1 MCRLL
6 AEQACR
12 QRDKVRADLDAADH
26 RNLKLV
32 REVDDRHANMETLN
46 QSRLRLESERGPG
59 QPYWDPLKNWFSL
72 NLGFTLYT
80 YLGLPKRLLGLS
92 PKVFFFINW
101 LLLLYLLSL
110 GWWRLTSWLAGI
122 WSRTF
127 VIVCRLCA
135 VSLSRRSRCCSS
147 RRRKSVERCKKSSIF
162 FRHRRKSW
170 GWSWTQLHR
179 WRVRTGPQN

>member
-1 MCRLL
+1 MCLCLTCRLL

-80 YLGLPKRLLGLS
+80 YLGLPKRLLG
-92 PKVFFFINW
+92 
-101 LLLLYLLSL
+101 
-110 GWWRLTSWLAGI
+110 
-122 WSRTF
+122 
-127 VIVCRLCA
+127 
-135 VSLSRRSRCCSS
+135 
-147 RRRKSVERCKKSSIF
+147 
-162 FRHRRKSW
+162 
-170 GWSWTQLHR
+170 
-179 WRVRTGPQN
+179 